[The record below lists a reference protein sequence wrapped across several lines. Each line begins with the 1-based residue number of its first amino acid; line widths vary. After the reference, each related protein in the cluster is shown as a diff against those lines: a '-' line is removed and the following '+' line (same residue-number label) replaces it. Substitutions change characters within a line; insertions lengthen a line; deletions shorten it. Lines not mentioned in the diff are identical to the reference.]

1 MARNLGRGRVPSNL
15 HKAPVR
21 RTPRRMANPSIRTIG
36 LLCALIAGAALGTAL
51 ASEHWG
57 GLAPCALCLVER
69 WPYRIAI
76 VLGLLAVVVPERAAR
91 LLLML
96 AVLTVLAGAVIAFV
110 HVGVEMHWW
119 PSPLPECAAPTISG
133 GTTAQQLATMPA
145 RPAKPC
151 DAPAYLIPGVPISMA
166 TMDLIFA
173 LGFAALLATLLWR
186 EARRPA

>member
-1 MARNLGRGRVPSNL
+1 MARNLGCGRVPGNL

-21 RTPRRMANPSIRTIG
+21 RTSRRMLNPSIRTIG
-36 LLCALIAGAALGTAL
+36 LLCALIAGAALGIAL
-51 ASEHWG
+51 ASERWG

-76 VLGLLAVVVPERAAR
+76 VLGLLAVVVPPRAAR
-91 LLLML
+91 LLVML

-133 GTTAQQLATMPA
+133 GTITEQLGNMPA

-151 DAPAYLIPGVPISMA
+151 DAPSYLIPGLPVSMA

-173 LGFAALLATLLWR
+173 LAFAAVLGTLLWR
-186 EARRPA
+186 ARGQPA